1 MTLSTFQN
9 KIVLI
14 LNYVD
19 KLKRE
24 NIPMTTQSILIR
36 TYANDLEIN
45 LTNDMIFEI
54 LSYGCT
60 SYSSYQIH

>member
-1 MTLSTFQN
+1 MTLHTFQN
-9 KIVLI
+9 KIILI

-24 NIPMTTQSILIR
+24 NVPMTTQRILVR

-54 LSYGCT
+54 LSYNCT
-60 SYSSYQIH
+60 SCSSYQIH

>member
-1 MTLSTFQN
+1 MTLNTFQH
-9 KIVLI
+9 KIILI
-14 LNYVD
+14 LNYID

-24 NIPMTTQSILIR
+24 DVPITTQRILIR
-36 TYANDLEIN
+36 TYANDLKIN

-54 LSYGCT
+54 LSYNCT

>member
-9 KIVLI
+9 KVVLL

-24 NIPMTTQSILIR
+24 NIPMTTQRILIK

-60 SYSSYQIH
+60 SHSSYQIH

>member
-1 MTLSTFQN
+1 MTLNTFQN
-9 KIVLI
+9 KIVLL

-24 NIPMTTQSILIR
+24 NVPMTTQHILIR

-54 LSYGCT
+54 LSYSCT
-60 SYSSYQIH
+60 TYPSYQVH

>member
-1 MTLSTFQN
+1 MTLHTFQN
-9 KIVLI
+9 KIILI

-24 NIPMTTQSILIR
+24 NVPMTTQRILVR

-54 LSYGCT
+54 LSYNCT